1 MISLQGKN
9 TFVAKGNITP
19 IFTIFDHQNNAMN
32 LSNDITMLIV
42 FTLPPLVVAST
53 AYLLIK
59 KFLQR
64 EQNLKLLD
72 IKISNQKDT
81 LPLRLQAYERMALY
95 LERISPNHMLL
106 NQYSPG
112 MTVRDFQR
120 SLITMVRDEFEH
132 NLAMQI
138 YISPAL
144 WNIIR
149 NTKEDVVNQIN
160 RSAAA
165 INPDAPAHELSE
177 HFFNEVLANENF
189 ATQKALAILKSEVAQ
204 LF

>member
-1 MISLQGKN
+1 ME
-9 TFVAKGNITP
+9 
-19 IFTIFDHQNNAMN
+19 
-32 LSNDITMLIV
+32 LSNDIVMLIV
-42 FTLPPLVVAST
+42 FTLPPLIVAST
-53 AYLLIK
+53 SYLLIK

-81 LPLRLQAYERMALY
+81 LPLRLQAYERLTLY
-95 LERISPNHMLL
+95 LERISPNNMLL
-106 NQYSPG
+106 NQYEPT
-112 MTVRDFQR
+112 MTVQEFQR

-149 NTKEDVVNQIN
+149 NTKEEVVRQIN
-160 RSAAA
+160 MSAAT
-165 INPDAPAHELSE
+165 IHSDAPAHELSE
-177 HFFNEVLANENF
+177 HFFNEIIAKENF
-189 ATQKALAILKSEVAQ
+189 ATQKALGILKSEVAQ

>member
-1 MISLQGKN
+1 
-9 TFVAKGNITP
+9 
-19 IFTIFDHQNNAMN
+19 
-32 LSNDITMLIV
+32 
-42 FTLPPLVVAST
+42 
-53 AYLLIK
+53 
-59 KFLQR
+59 
-64 EQNLKLLD
+64 
-72 IKISNQKDT
+72 
-81 LPLRLQAYERMALY
+81 
-95 LERISPNHMLL
+95 MLL
-106 NQYSPG
+106 NQYEHG
-112 MTVRDFQR
+112 MTARDFQR

-177 HFFNEVLANENF
+177 HFFNEVLASENF

>member
-1 MISLQGKN
+1 MD
-9 TFVAKGNITP
+9 KGLFTP
-19 IFTIFDHQNNAMN
+19 IFTIFELQNFAMN
-32 LSNDITMLIV
+32 LTNDITLLIV
-42 FTLPPLVVAST
+42 FSLPPLVVAYT
-53 AYLLIK
+53 AYMLIK

-106 NQYSPG
+106 NQYEHG

-177 HFFNEVLANENF
+177 HFFNEVLASENF

>member
-1 MISLQGKN
+1 
-9 TFVAKGNITP
+9 
-19 IFTIFDHQNNAMN
+19 MN
-32 LSNDITMLIV
+32 LTNDITLLIV
-42 FTLPPLVVAST
+42 FTLPPLVVAYT
-53 AYLLIK
+53 AYILIK

-106 NQYSPG
+106 NQYTHG

-177 HFFNEVLANENF
+177 HFFNEVLASENF

>member
-1 MISLQGKN
+1 ME
-9 TFVAKGNITP
+9 
-19 IFTIFDHQNNAMN
+19 
-32 LSNDITMLIV
+32 LSNDIVMLIV
-42 FTLPPLVVAST
+42 FTLPPLIVAST
-53 AYLLIK
+53 SYLLIK

-72 IKISNQKDT
+72 IKLSNQKDT
-81 LPLRLQAYERMALY
+81 LPLRLQAYERMTLY
-95 LERISPNHMLL
+95 LERISPNNMLL
-106 NQYSPG
+106 NQYDPA
-112 MTVRDFQR
+112 MTVREFQR
-120 SLITMVRDEFEH
+120 SLIAMVRDEFEH

-149 NTKEDVVNQIN
+149 NTKEEVVRQIN
-160 RSAAA
+160 QSAAA
-165 INPDAPAHELSE
+165 INAEAPAHELSE
-177 HFFNEVLANENF
+177 HFFNEIIAKENF

>member
-1 MISLQGKN
+1 ME
-9 TFVAKGNITP
+9 
-19 IFTIFDHQNNAMN
+19 
-32 LSNDITMLIV
+32 LSNDLMVLAV
-42 FTLPPLVVAST
+42 FTLPSLVVATT

-72 IKISNQKDT
+72 IKIANQKDT

-95 LERISPNHMLL
+95 LERISPNHLLL
-106 NQYSPG
+106 NQYDPS
-112 MTVRDFQR
+112 MTVREFQR
-120 SLITMVRDEFEH
+120 SLVSMIRDEFEH

-149 NTKEDVVNQIN
+149 NTKEDVVNQLN
-160 RSAAA
+160 RSAMA
-165 INPDAPAHELSE
+165 IGPDAPAHELSE

-189 ATQKALAILKSEVAQ
+189 ATQKALSILKSEVAQ

>member
-1 MISLQGKN
+1 MDL
-9 TFVAKGNITP
+9 T
-19 IFTIFDHQNNAMN
+19 
-32 LSNDITMLIV
+32 NDITLLIV

-106 NQYSPG
+106 NQYTHG
-112 MTVRDFQR
+112 MTVRDFQH

-144 WNIIR
+144 WNVIR
-149 NTKEDVVNQIN
+149 NTKEDVVNQIK

-165 INPDAPAHELSE
+165 INPEAPAHELSE
-177 HFFNEVLANENF
+177 HFFNEVLASENF

>member
-1 MISLQGKN
+1 MRSREEL
-9 TFVAKGNITP
+9 TP
-19 IFTIFDHQNNAMN
+19 IFTIFEPPKMIMD
-32 LSNDITMLIV
+32 LTNDLTMLIV

-106 NQYSPG
+106 NQYDPSL
-112 MTVRDFQR
+112 TVREFQR
-120 SLITMVRDEFEH
+120 ALIVMVRDEFEH

-149 NTKEDVVNQIN
+149 NTKEEVVRQIN
-160 RSAAA
+160 QSAAA
-165 INPDAPAHELSE
+165 INPEGPAHELSE
-177 HFFNEVLANENF
+177 HFFNEILANENF
-189 ATQKALAILKSEVAQ
+189 ATQKALAVLKSEVAQ

>member
-1 MISLQGKN
+1 MISLLGKN
-9 TFVAKGNITP
+9 TFIIKGKITP
-19 IFTIFDHQNNAMN
+19 IFTIFDHQNNTMN

-95 LERISPNHMLL
+95 LERISPNHILL
-106 NQYSPG
+106 NQYTPG

-177 HFFNEVLANENF
+177 HFFNEVLASENF